1 MMNPELGFQALC
13 AYKMVLDFFLLSFS
27 SHEMHAVHLPSE
39 NDLAAFR
46 LGTLIGNTAAC
57 RRQVTWAYWK
67 EKNYGCVWEEAR
79 TKRKVWGW
87 NSGEKSLA
95 RTGSG
100 GRGSYVCW
108 CHSTASQERLWDE
121 KQPQRWDLEYFL
133 KKQEELLFLLSVE
146 VTSFPRNSL

>member
-57 RRQVTWAYWK
+57 RRQVIWAYWK

-79 TKRKVWGW
+79 TKRKVWG
-87 NSGEKSLA
+87 
-95 RTGSG
+95 
-100 GRGSYVCW
+100 
-108 CHSTASQERLWDE
+108 
-121 KQPQRWDLEYFL
+121 
-133 KKQEELLFLLSVE
+133 
-146 VTSFPRNSL
+146 